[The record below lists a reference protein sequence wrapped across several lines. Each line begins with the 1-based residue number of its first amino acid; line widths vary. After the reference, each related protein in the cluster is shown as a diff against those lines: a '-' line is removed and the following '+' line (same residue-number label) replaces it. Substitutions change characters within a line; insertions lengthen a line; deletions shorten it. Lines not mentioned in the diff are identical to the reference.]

1 MVLAGFFGAD
11 IPFVTAS
18 EDLPGVVR
26 SFSSFSAAAQ
36 EAGIS
41 RIYGG
46 IHFLSANEAGLAS
59 GAELGAWVV
68 ASFLQDEPG
77 RSNRGR

>member
-1 MVLAGFFGAD
+1 MAF
-11 IPFVTAS
+11 TTES

-46 IHFLSANEAGLAS
+46 IHFLSANDAGQSS
-59 GAELGAWVV
+59 GSQLGAFV
-68 ASFLQDEPG
+68 AANFLRDLPG
-77 RSNRGR
+77 KSHRGK